1 MASRADIK
9 KKIESLREQ
18 IREHDYKYYA
28 LAEPTISDRQ
38 YDQLFKDLTAL
49 EKEYPEYDSPDSP
62 TKRLGDQPTKGFP
75 TVEHRIPMLSL
86 GNTYSEEELLDF
98 DRRVREQLETTN
110 YSYITELKLDGVSI
124 SLRYENGRFVQGA
137 TRGDGV
143 RGDDVTR
150 NLKTIRSI
158 PLVLHTKNKTV
169 RTFEARGEVLM
180 NKDDFEKINAERER
194 EGEKLFAN
202 PRNTT
207 AGTLKL
213 LDPKEVAAR
222 PLKIFLYYLFLEE
235 NKPSTQWEHLQ
246 LLKELGLPTN
256 PYSRRCKTINEVKEF
271 CDEWEEKRDT
281 LPYEIDGVVIKVDSL
296 RHQDMLGTIARS
308 PRWAIAYKFESRK
321 AKTTLKSITLQVGRT
336 GTITPVAELEPVFL
350 AGSTIRRATLNNED
364 YIHSLD
370 IRIGDTVVIEK
381 GGDVIPKVSG
391 VVKEKRKPSAK
402 KFSFPSKCP
411 TCGSPLFRPEDEA
424 NYFCENYLCPDQI
437 RGRLEHFAARGAM
450 DIEGL
455 GESVIDEFVNIGILH
470 DVADIYDLHKHRA
483 KILSRERWAEKRI
496 DNLLSAIEASKK
508 QPFHRVLFA
517 LGIRFVG
524 TGVAQVL
531 AESFLT
537 IEKIER
543 ASAEDLEAVN
553 EIGPRIA
560 DSVHRFF
567 HSRDNIALLG
577 RLKKA
582 ELVFEAEAKK
592 IIANSNVTGKTFVLT
607 GTLSRF
613 TRTQAGELIQE
624 RGGNTASSVS
634 KKTDY
639 VVAGEEAGS
648 KLDKAKE
655 LGVKVLSED
664 EFIKLLQLKA

>member
-9 KKIESLREQ
+9 KKIESLREE
-18 IREHDYKYYA
+18 IREHDYKYYV
-28 LAEPTISDRQ
+28 LAQPTVSDRE
-38 YDQLFKDLTAL
+38 YDAKLQKLGEL
-49 EKEYPEYDSPDSP
+49 EKENPEFDSPDSP

-86 GNTYSEEELLDF
+86 ANTYSEEELLDF

-110 YSYITELKLDGVSI
+110 YSYVAELKLDGVSM

-143 RGDDVTR
+143 RGDDVTQ

-158 PLVLHTKNKTV
+158 PLVLHTKNKIV

-180 NKDDFEKINAERER
+180 NKDDFKKINEERER

-213 LDPKEVAAR
+213 LDSKEVAAR
-222 PLKIFLYYLFLEE
+222 PLKIFLYYLYIEE

-256 PYSRRCKTINEVKEF
+256 PYARQCKTINDVKKF

-296 RHQDMLGTIARS
+296 RQQDVLGMIARS

-321 AKTTLKSITLQVGRT
+321 AQTVLKGITLQVGRT

-391 VVKEKRKPSAK
+391 IVKEKRKSSAK
-402 KFSFPSKCP
+402 KFSFPSRCP
-411 TCGSPLFRPEDEA
+411 TCGSSLFRPEDEA

-470 DVADIYDLHKHRA
+470 DVADIYDLHRHRA
-483 KILSRERWAEKRI
+483 KILTRERWAEKRI
-496 DNLLSAIEASKK
+496 DNLLAAIEASKK

-517 LGIRFVG
+517 LGIR
-524 TGVAQVL
+524 
-531 AESFLT
+531 
-537 IEKIER
+537 
-543 ASAEDLEAVN
+543 
-553 EIGPRIA
+553 
-560 DSVHRFF
+560 
-567 HSRDNIALLG
+567 
-577 RLKKA
+577 
-582 ELVFEAEAKK
+582 
-592 IIANSNVTGKTFVLT
+592 
-607 GTLSRF
+607 
-613 TRTQAGELIQE
+613 
-624 RGGNTASSVS
+624 
-634 KKTDY
+634 
-639 VVAGEEAGS
+639 
-648 KLDKAKE
+648 
-655 LGVKVLSED
+655 
-664 EFIKLLQLKA
+664 